1 VHSYPFIACE
11 LSQLANWSHD
21 RRAAADGPREAVH
34 LATHTTSTFPPAMYF
49 SKRIQDGAGHRV
61 VPKYVAV
68 MYSARYPVVLAK
80 SWSATC
86 TQEKRITMVSLSRVL
101 AQVLHKL
108 TFVVGQTTQEA
119 RMDETKGRLKSLEPH
134 KLVHCQTGSSSVVLD
149 TSSTTVFIQV
159 FHQQS
164 RSCRSNAENVGT

>member
-1 VHSYPFIACE
+1 
-11 LSQLANWSHD
+11 
-21 RRAAADGPREAVH
+21 
-34 LATHTTSTFPPAMYF
+34 MYYF
-49 SKRIQDGAGHRV
+49 YKRIQDGAGHRV
-61 VPKYVAV
+61 VPKYVAF

-80 SWSATC
+80 GWSATC

-134 KLVHCQTGSSSVVLD
+134 KLVHCKTRSSSVGLN
-149 TSSTTVFIQV
+149 TSSTKVFIQV

-164 RSCRSNAENVGT
+164 RSCQNNAENVGT